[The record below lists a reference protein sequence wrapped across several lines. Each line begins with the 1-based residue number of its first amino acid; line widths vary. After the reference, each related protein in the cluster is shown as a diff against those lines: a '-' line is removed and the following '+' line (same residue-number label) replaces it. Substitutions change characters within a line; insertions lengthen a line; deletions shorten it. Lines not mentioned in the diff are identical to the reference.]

1 MTHVLLLCKY
11 YIIVCYCAFWSS
23 SSSWHQELL
32 LITLGMFL
40 QRILKKITS
49 YAHFCHCTVNTCH
62 YFARQMG
69 LFGKKE
75 KAFFLIWPHMPDW
88 YLCLLI
94 LSVEWI
100 GLRSTEEITKV
111 HFWVSVRVIAETE
124 LPWYWTVP
132 VISCGSD
139 RITRRKEKL
148 SAHSLPLCI
157 LEVWCELLS
166 LPWQNETAETM
177 RQRTLSPLNLFM
189 SGFLSHRQEN

>member
-1 MTHVLLLCKY
+1 MLLCILIQLFILTPGALVDHTGNVFAKDIEKDYKLCSFLSLHSKY
-11 YIIVCYCAFWSS
+11 
-23 SSSWHQELL
+23 LPL
-32 LITLGMFL
+32 
-40 QRILKKITS
+40 
-49 YAHFCHCTVNTCH
+49 FCQAN
-62 YFARQMG
+62 G
-69 LFGKKE
+69 SLWKE
-75 KAFFLIWPHMPDW
+75 REGIFFLIWPHMPDW

-189 SGFLSHRQEN
+189 PGFLSHRQENEHDI

>member
-1 MTHVLLLCKY
+1 
-11 YIIVCYCAFWSS
+11 
-23 SSSWHQELL
+23 
-32 LITLGMFL
+32 
-40 QRILKKITS
+40 
-49 YAHFCHCTVNTCH
+49 
-62 YFARQMG
+62 
-69 LFGKKE
+69 
-75 KAFFLIWPHMPDW
+75 MPDW

-100 GLRSTEEITKV
+100 VLRSTEEITKV
-111 HFWVSVRVIAETE
+111 HFWVSVRVIVETE

-189 SGFLSHRQEN
+189 SGFLSHRQENEHDIYFIIEFFKISFDSSLSERDLLSLKFCLYCKRGNGCPLLWNIFPSMLL